1 MSPGTSKTSSPAS
14 LRVASLRS
22 LYLLGILASI
32 SLTIYLTSVCV
43 NTGCFPRYFFRLFG
57 PSGATRLLYLFER
70 VARESSPPLLVETY
84 EGSFLLKLAKE
95 LPDLT
100 LMSAIL
106 YSIYKI
112 AGTSSFINY
121 ANYNYY
127 IK

>member
-32 SLTIYLTSVCV
+32 SLTIYLASVCV

-121 ANYNYY
+121 ANYKYY

>member
-43 NTGCFPRYFFRLFG
+43 NTGCLHRYFFRRFG
-57 PSGATRLLYLFER
+57 PSGATKLLYLLER

>member
-1 MSPGTSKTSSPAS
+1 M
-14 LRVASLRS
+14 
-22 LYLLGILASI
+22 
-32 SLTIYLTSVCV
+32 
-43 NTGCFPRYFFRLFG
+43 
-57 PSGATRLLYLFER
+57 YLFER

-121 ANYNYY
+121 ANYKYY

>member
-121 ANYNYY
+121 ANYKYY

>member
-1 MSPGTSKTSSPAS
+1 MGLDGLRDENLLSELSLALMSPGRSKTSSPAS

-70 VARESSPPLLVETY
+70 VARESSPPLLVET
-84 EGSFLLKLAKE
+84 
-95 LPDLT
+95 
-100 LMSAIL
+100 
-106 YSIYKI
+106 
-112 AGTSSFINY
+112 
-121 ANYNYY
+121 
-127 IK
+127 